1 MTVPKIEVTART
13 IRRPIV
19 RRREE
24 RASRR
29 EETKFF
35 SVFPD
40 TGDPRKKLALSFA
53 QRQQKD
59 LRKLG

>member
-1 MTVPKIEVTART
+1 MTVPKIEATART

-19 RRREE
+19 RRRED
-24 RASRR
+24 RVSRR
-29 EETKFF
+29 EETIFF
-35 SVFPD
+35 SFFPD
-40 TGDPRKKLALSFA
+40 NGDPRKKLALSLA